1 MVFQEKQTV
10 TFTHYF
16 KQTNSFYEFILCPA
30 SQKHTLDVFAVDITA
45 RKDAENTLREIN
57 KKLEMTL
64 GIARIIPWRWDLKEG
79 LIYCEAQKILDHMN
93 FTKEKNST
101 VQVDIIKAS
110 EYFRKIH
117 PEDFERMHHVH
128 ENLISGKL
136 QHIKEEYRI
145 ITEVEGRKITDWM
158 ETNAV
163 IDQRDKNGYPISLVG
178 SLLLITERKRQ
189 EEALIRAREK
199 AQESDRLKSAFL
211 ANMSHE
217 IRTPLNAIVGFSSL
231 LTATENETERKA
243 YLEQFN
249 RRTHVLGRIV
259 SAITL
264 VLLVGAPFL
273 IGTFLGAMPDM
284 GAVAKGFLSVGLVWT
299 VSSVAEFLIYTPM
312 LGAGGGYLAFITG
325 NLINMKIPCAVNA
338 RDIVGTK
345 TGTAENEIISTLSIA
360 TSSLV
365 TIVVLAL
372 GVALLVPLQ
381 PVLQSPVLQPAFAN
395 VVPALFGAM
404 AYQYFRKNVQVAVAP
419 LVVMSLLFMLV
430 PSLTSSTSFMI
441 IPSGA
446 LAIGI
451 AYSMYRKQKKEADV
465 K

>member
-1 MVFQEKQTV
+1 MEQKQKDAIWAQYSKQT
-10 TFTHYF
+10 Y
-16 KQTNSFYEFILCPA
+16 
-30 SQKHTLDVFAVDITA
+30 
-45 RKDAENTLREIN
+45 
-57 KKLEMTL
+57 
-64 GIARIIPWRWDLKEG
+64 
-79 LIYCEAQKILDHMN
+79 
-93 FTKEKNST
+93 
-101 VQVDIIKAS
+101 
-110 EYFRKIH
+110 
-117 PEDFERMHHVH
+117 
-128 ENLISGKL
+128 
-136 QHIKEEYRI
+136 
-145 ITEVEGRKITDWM
+145 
-158 ETNAV
+158 
-163 IDQRDKNGYPISLVG
+163 
-178 SLLLITERKRQ
+178 
-189 EEALIRAREK
+189 
-199 AQESDRLKSAFL
+199 
-211 ANMSHE
+211 
-217 IRTPLNAIVGFSSL
+217 
-231 LTATENETERKA
+231 
-243 YLEQFN
+243 
-249 RRTHVLGRIV
+249 VLGR
-259 SAITL
+259 
-264 VLLVGAPFL
+264 VLSILTVALLLGAPFV
-273 IGTFLGAMPDM
+273 IGGLLGAYPDL
-284 GAVAKGFLSVGLVWT
+284 GATARGFLSVGLVWT

>member
-1 MVFQEKQTV
+1 M
-10 TFTHYF
+10 
-16 KQTNSFYEFILCPA
+16 
-30 SQKHTLDVFAVDITA
+30 
-45 RKDAENTLREIN
+45 
-57 KKLEMTL
+57 
-64 GIARIIPWRWDLKEG
+64 
-79 LIYCEAQKILDHMN
+79 
-93 FTKEKNST
+93 
-101 VQVDIIKAS
+101 
-110 EYFRKIH
+110 
-117 PEDFERMHHVH
+117 
-128 ENLISGKL
+128 
-136 QHIKEEYRI
+136 
-145 ITEVEGRKITDWM
+145 
-158 ETNAV
+158 
-163 IDQRDKNGYPISLVG
+163 
-178 SLLLITERKRQ
+178 
-189 EEALIRAREK
+189 
-199 AQESDRLKSAFL
+199 
-211 ANMSHE
+211 
-217 IRTPLNAIVGFSSL
+217 
-231 LTATENETERKA
+231 NETERKA
-243 YLEQFN
+243 YLEQFT

-259 SAITL
+259 SAVTL

-273 IGTFLGAMPDM
+273 IGTFLGAMPDL

-430 PSLTSSTSFMI
+430 PSLTGSTSFMI

>member
-1 MVFQEKQTV
+1 M
-10 TFTHYF
+10 
-16 KQTNSFYEFILCPA
+16 
-30 SQKHTLDVFAVDITA
+30 
-45 RKDAENTLREIN
+45 
-57 KKLEMTL
+57 
-64 GIARIIPWRWDLKEG
+64 
-79 LIYCEAQKILDHMN
+79 
-93 FTKEKNST
+93 
-101 VQVDIIKAS
+101 
-110 EYFRKIH
+110 
-117 PEDFERMHHVH
+117 
-128 ENLISGKL
+128 
-136 QHIKEEYRI
+136 
-145 ITEVEGRKITDWM
+145 
-158 ETNAV
+158 
-163 IDQRDKNGYPISLVG
+163 
-178 SLLLITERKRQ
+178 
-189 EEALIRAREK
+189 
-199 AQESDRLKSAFL
+199 
-211 ANMSHE
+211 
-217 IRTPLNAIVGFSSL
+217 
-231 LTATENETERKA
+231 NETERKA

-365 TIVVLAL
+365 TIIVLAL

-430 PSLTSSTSFMI
+430 PSLTGSTSFMI

-451 AYSMYRKQKKEADV
+451 AYSMYRKQKK
-465 K
+465 